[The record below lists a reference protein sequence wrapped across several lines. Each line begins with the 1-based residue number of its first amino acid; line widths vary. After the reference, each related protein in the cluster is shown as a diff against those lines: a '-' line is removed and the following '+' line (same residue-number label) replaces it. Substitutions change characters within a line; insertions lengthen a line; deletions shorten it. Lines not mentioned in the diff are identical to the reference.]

1 MKISPKLLERC
12 KKGDEKGYYE
22 LYQLCFSDLMSICV
36 RYYKHQEDSNS
47 SLNKAFLRIVQNL
60 DKYQEKVPWD
70 RWVKKIMLNTI
81 INEFKSNQK
90 RNETFTLT
98 DFQDSFVF
106 DSMSYNDILESINVE
121 HIKSFIHELPTAHKQ
136 VFNLYAIDGYAH
148 KEISEMLEIP
158 IGTSKWLL
166 SEARKQ
172 LKSKIEASMNITR
185 EVAS

>member
-1 MKISPKLLERC
+1 MAINSKLLNRC
-12 KKGDEKGYYE
+12 KKGDEKAYYE
-22 LYQLCFSDLMSICV
+22 LYNLCFSDLMSICV

-70 RWVKKIMLNTI
+70 RWIKKIMLNVI
-81 INEFKSNQK
+81 INEYKSNQK
-90 RNETFTLT
+90 RKDTFTLT
-98 DFQDSFVF
+98 DYSDSFVF
-106 DSMSYNDILESINVE
+106 DSMSYNDIIESINVE
-121 HIKSFIHELPTAHKQ
+121 HIKSFIHELPDTHKQ

-148 KEISEMLEIP
+148 KEIADMLEIP
-158 IGTSKWLL
+158 LGTSKWLL

-172 LKSKIEASMNITR
+172 LKSKVEASMKITR